1 MTRAFPRQRPH
12 TSTPAEK
19 EFSMTR
25 AFAWQRLVLA
35 AFTLATLALLLYT
48 IGAPQDSA

>member
-1 MTRAFPRQRPH
+1 MTAQLTWR
-12 TSTPAEK
+12 
-19 EFSMTR
+19 
-25 AFAWQRLVLA
+25 RLVLA